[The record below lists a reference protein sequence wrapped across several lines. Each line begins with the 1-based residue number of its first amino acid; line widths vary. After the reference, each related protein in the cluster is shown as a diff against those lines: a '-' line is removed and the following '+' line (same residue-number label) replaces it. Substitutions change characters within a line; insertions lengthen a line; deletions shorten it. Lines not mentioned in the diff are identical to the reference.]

1 LTGLFSGSEPVIS
14 VLGASGFI
22 GSAIADSADALA
34 GSSVRRLRR
43 SNAPSGAP
51 PVDVRDTS
59 TLRAA
64 LAGSD
69 VVVHSASYIGEDPR
83 LCEEVNVTGTG
94 NVVEVWKAER
104 AHRLIYLSTA
114 AVYGRGPFDMAVEG
128 ALPLRPAS
136 ALSASRAAAERLVLD
151 AGGIV
156 VRPHLVLGV
165 GDRWVGPGIAALA
178 RALGGV
184 VDDGRARH
192 SVIEASTLGAVV
204 AQLALAGDVD
214 GQVFH
219 AAHLAPVTASEL
231 LRLLQ
236 RSVPDLPW
244 AAVDPETA
252 RERVTSSERLNRALR
267 LLATDHT
274 FDSSRV
280 ARLVSVD
287 LEAPFGLSSEAE
299 MWYRNSLAT

>member
-1 LTGLFSGSEPVIS
+1 LTGLFAGSDRVIS

-22 GSAIADSADALA
+22 GSAIADSADALT
-34 GSSVRRLRR
+34 GWSVHRLRR
-43 SNAPSGAP
+43 SNATSGAL
-51 PVDVRDTS
+51 PVDVRDAS
-59 TLRAA
+59 ALQAA

-83 LCEEVNVTGTG
+83 LCEEVNVTGTR
-94 NVVEVWKAER
+94 NVVEAWKAER
-104 AHRLIYLSTA
+104 ADRLIYLSTA

-136 ALSASRAAAERLVLD
+136 ALSASRAAAERLVSD

-165 GDRWVGPGIAALA
+165 GDRWVGPGVAGLA

-184 VDDGRARH
+184 VDGGEARH

-204 AQLALAGDVD
+204 AQLAAAGDVD

-231 LRLLQ
+231 LRLLR
-236 RSVPDLPW
+236 RSVRDLPS
-244 AAVDPETA
+244 ASVDPDTA
-252 RERVTSSERLNRALR
+252 RERVTSSERLNRALH

-274 FDSSRV
+274 FDSSRM
-280 ARLVSVD
+280 ARLVRVD
-287 LEAPFGLSSEAE
+287 LEAPFGLSAEAE
-299 MWYRNSLAT
+299 TWYRNSLAT